1 MVKALEHISFPEL
14 AERACALYSEQEDA
28 LLLGVLGQEYL
39 VTREGV
45 FLHGQ
50 RAPESHTV
58 VVVNY
63 LVAPDKNMVM
73 TPWRAIGDFTGGASA
88 DFRKKVELPISH
100 YAAEIVSRADVLLP
114 MVDARATRSLI
125 GSDMAVIVRA
135 LPKIYLHV
143 ELSQETQDFPPEAW
157 ILYSNNADTFLNLS
171 GLLTLAEM
179 LKDRLSSLIRI
190 Y

>member
-1 MVKALEHISFPEL
+1 VKVLEHISFPDL
-14 AERACALYSEQEDA
+14 AERACALYSEEEDA

-39 VTREGV
+39 VTHEGV

-50 RAPESHTV
+50 KAPESHTS

-63 LVAPDKNMVM
+63 LVAPVKDMIV
-73 TPWRAIGDFTGGASA
+73 TPWRAMGDFPGAASS

-100 YAAEIVSRADVLLP
+100 YADEIVSRASVLLP
-114 MVDARATRSLI
+114 MVNAKPTRSLI
-125 GSDMAVIVRA
+125 GSDLAVIVSA
-135 LPKIYLHV
+135 LPKVYLHV
-143 ELSQETQDFPPEAW
+143 ELSQETQDFPAEAW

-171 GLLTLAEM
+171 GLLTLAEIF
-179 LKDRLSSLIRI
+179 KDRLSSLIRI